1 MPRFLPDFEASPML
15 LRRLKWASVVA
26 TLVFVVAVD
35 LLRQQLYP
43 YLRSW
48 EGRLLMNSTV
58 VIGAIIFFGVMFTLI
73 ERMQA
78 TLQRQNRE
86 LLSLHAA
93 TQDVHAD
100 LSLDKVLQ
108 RVVDQAASLLDAR
121 YGAISVINAQNR
133 IESFVTSG
141 ISDELR
147 ARLGN
152 PPVGHGL
159 LGVVL
164 NEGQRLRLPD
174 LTRDPRSYGFPAH
187 HPPMRSLLAVP
198 VVCKGP
204 FRGNLYLADKNGT
217 PEFSA
222 ADEQTLARVATT
234 AAIAIDNAYLH
245 QRLNTLAVAE
255 ERLRIAHEMHDGL
268 AQVLAY
274 VNTKA
279 QAVKELLRNN
289 RPEEATKHLDQL
301 AAAAREVYGDVR
313 ESIIGLRNAAVP
325 GRSVGDSVH
334 DYVRSWEA
342 QHGITCRVRIDHD
355 LRLSDNAELQL
366 QRIVQESLANVR
378 KHAQARNV
386 DVTLQQADGRIVA
399 MVQDDG
405 VGFNPELLGRAE
417 FPRFGLATMRER
429 AESIGGTV
437 RLDSSPG
444 QGARVTVEIPAPLSS
459 SDSKGVP

>member
-1 MPRFLPDFEASPML
+1 MGKLQADFEASPLL
-15 LRRLKWASVVA
+15 LRRLKWASIAA
-26 TLVFVVAVD
+26 TLVFVGAVD
-35 LLRQQLYP
+35 LIRLKLYP
-43 YLRSW
+43 YLTSW
-48 EGRLLMNSTV
+48 EGRLFMAGTILTGV
-58 VIGAIIFFGVMFTLI
+58 LFFFGVVFALI
-73 ERMQA
+73 QRMQER
-78 TLQRQNRE
+78 LQRQNRE
-86 LLSLHAA
+86 LLSLHSA
-93 TQDVHAD
+93 TQDVHAE
-100 LSLDKVLQ
+100 LAMEKVLQ
-108 RVVDQAASLLDAR
+108 RVVDQATALLDAR
-121 YGAISVINAQNR
+121 YGAISVIDGQNR

-147 ARLGN
+147 ARLGS

-174 LTRDPRSYGFPAH
+174 LTKDPRSHGFPPH

-204 FRGNLYLADKNGT
+204 FRGNLYLADKNVA
-217 PEFSA
+217 PEFSQE
-222 ADEQTLARVATT
+222 DEETLVRFATT

-279 QAVKELLRNN
+279 QAVKEFLRND
-289 RPEEATKHLDQL
+289 RPEEATRHLDQL

-325 GRSVGDSVH
+325 GRSLGDAIH

-342 QHGITCRVRIDHD
+342 QHGVTCRVRIDRH

-378 KHAQARNV
+378 KHAQAKNV
-386 DVTLQQADGRIVA
+386 DVTLRQADGRIVA
-399 MVQDDG
+399 TVQDDG
-405 VGFNPELLGRAE
+405 LGFNPELLGRAE

-429 AESIGGTV
+429 AESVGGTV

-444 QGARVTVEIPAPLSS
+444 QGTRVTVEIPAPASS
-459 SDSKGVP
+459 S

>member
-1 MPRFLPDFEASPML
+1 ML

-26 TLVFVVAVD
+26 TLLFVGAVD
-35 LLRQQLYP
+35 LIRLKLYP
-43 YLRSW
+43 YLQSW
-48 EGRLLMNSTV
+48 EGRLLMDSTV
-58 VIGAIIFFGVMFTLI
+58 VVGALFFFGVMFTLI
-73 ERMQA
+73 ERMQGRLA
-78 TLQRQNRE
+78 RQNRE
-86 LLSLHAA
+86 LLSLHTA

-108 RVVDQAASLLDAR
+108 RVVDQASALLDAR
-121 YGAISVINAQNR
+121 YGAISVIDEQHR

-147 ARLGN
+147 ARLGA

-164 NEGQRLRLPD
+164 NEGQRLRLSD
-174 LTRDPRSYGFPAH
+174 LTRDPRSHGYPPH
-187 HPPMRSLLAVP
+187 HPPMKSLLAVP

-204 FRGNLYLADKNGT
+204 FRGNLYLADKNEA
-217 PEFSA
+217 PEFSEE
-222 ADEQTLARVATT
+222 DEETLVRFATT

-325 GRSVGDSVH
+325 GRSLGDAIH

-342 QHGITCRVRIDHD
+342 QHGITCRVRIDRD

-378 KHAQARNV
+378 KHAQAKHV
-386 DVTLQQADGRIVA
+386 DVTLQQAEGKIVTT
-399 MVQDDG
+399 VQDDG
-405 VGFNPELLGRAE
+405 LGFRPELLGRAE

-444 QGARVTVEIPAPLSS
+444 EGTRVTVEIPAPASTS
-459 SDSKGVP
+459 

>member
-1 MPRFLPDFEASPML
+1 
-15 LRRLKWASVVA
+15 
-26 TLVFVVAVD
+26 
-35 LLRQQLYP
+35 
-43 YLRSW
+43 
-48 EGRLLMNSTV
+48 
-58 VIGAIIFFGVMFTLI
+58 
-73 ERMQA
+73 
-78 TLQRQNRE
+78 
-86 LLSLHAA
+86 
-93 TQDVHAD
+93 
-100 LSLDKVLQ
+100 
-108 RVVDQAASLLDAR
+108 
-121 YGAISVINAQNR
+121 
-133 IESFVTSG
+133 
-141 ISDELR
+141 
-147 ARLGN
+147 
-152 PPVGHGL
+152 
-159 LGVVL
+159 
-164 NEGQRLRLPD
+164 
-174 LTRDPRSYGFPAH
+174 
-187 HPPMRSLLAVP
+187 
-198 VVCKGP
+198 
-204 FRGNLYLADKNGT
+204 
-217 PEFSA
+217 A
-222 ADEQTLARVATT
+222 ADEETLVRFATT

-325 GRSVGDSVH
+325 GRSVGDAVH

-342 QHGITCRVRIDHD
+342 QHDITCRVRIDRD

-366 QRIVQESLANVR
+366 QRIVQESLANIR
-378 KHAQARNV
+378 KHAQAKNV
-386 DVTLQQADGRIVA
+386 DVILHQADGLIVA
-399 MVQDDG
+399 TVQDDG

-444 QGARVTVEIPAPLSS
+444 QGTRVTIEIPAPLSS
-459 SDSKGVP
+459 